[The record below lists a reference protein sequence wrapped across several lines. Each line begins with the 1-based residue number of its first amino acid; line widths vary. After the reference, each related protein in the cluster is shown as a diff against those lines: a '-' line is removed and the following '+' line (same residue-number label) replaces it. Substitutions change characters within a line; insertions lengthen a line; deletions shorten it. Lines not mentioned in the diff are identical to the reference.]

1 MYLEIYCLSKR
12 KIMNIT
18 NSKSQKIEIDVY
30 DIIKVILAKK
40 AIISLIVFLSAIC
53 SLAISYNMTDLYDV
67 NCVLIPADASAS
79 TTISDNRSGF
89 AGISLTGDKQNIIA
103 KEIIQIFNS
112 NSFLKTVYEK
122 NQTNKELFGDK
133 LQKIDQS
140 ELTPALKEEKKNE
153 VAIDHLRKTVLK
165 ISFDS
170 DNETIIINLRLHNK
184 YLAKYILSDI
194 LSSLKTY
201 IKNRNI
207 SMLEEDIALYKNV
220 IDDNDNSIVK
230 SELLRI
236 ITEKINRRYV
246 LSSNIFYILDPPT
259 IPYKKSSPKRVLIL
273 FWTSILST
281 MTCIVIISFS
291 YLLNLKKAAK

>member
-1 MYLEIYCLSKR
+1 
-12 KIMNIT
+12 MNIT

-259 IPYKKSSPKRVLIL
+259 IPYKKSSPKKVLIL

-291 YLLNLKKAAK
+291 YLLKLKKTAK

>member
-1 MYLEIYCLSKR
+1 
-12 KIMNIT
+12 MNIT